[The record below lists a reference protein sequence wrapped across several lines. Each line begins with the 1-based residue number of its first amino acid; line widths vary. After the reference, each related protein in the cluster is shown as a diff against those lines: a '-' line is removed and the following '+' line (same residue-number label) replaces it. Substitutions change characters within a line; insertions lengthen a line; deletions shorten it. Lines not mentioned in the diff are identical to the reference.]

1 MHDTNQHNTT
11 NDKMIYFQTH
21 EIESW
26 INEDA
31 PLLDLTGHLLEINN
45 QPARLS
51 VKSRHATRLTMM
63 EEAARIFELLGA
75 EIKLQ
80 LPSGID
86 VTAETE
92 ILLVDGRAD
101 ALHRGWKVAMN
112 LLEYL
117 CGVATHTA
125 KMVAEV
131 EAVGHIPLLVTRKHL
146 PGMKKPMIKAI
157 SNGGAHPHRL
167 GLSETILIFENHLNI
182 IGGRDAL
189 KEKIPQIQQAACEKK
204 ISVECD
210 TLKHALQAA
219 QAGAD
224 LIQFDKIE
232 VDSLSQWIAQLK
244 NNYPHV
250 KVIIAGGINQQNIRC
265 YAQSGVD
272 GIVLSSL
279 YHAKP
284 ADLGVTITPLIK

>member
-1 MHDTNQHNTT
+1 M
-11 NDKMIYFQTH
+11 
-21 EIESW
+21 
-26 INEDA
+26 
-31 PLLDLTGHLLEINN
+31 
-45 QPARLS
+45 
-51 VKSRHATRLTMM
+51 
-63 EEAARIFELLGA
+63 
-75 EIKLQ
+75 
-80 LPSGID
+80 PSGID
-86 VTAETE
+86 VPAETE
-92 ILLVDGRAD
+92 ILRVDGRAD

-112 LLEYL
+112 LLEHL

-131 EAVGHIPLLVTRKHL
+131 EAVSNIPLLVTRKHL

-189 KEKIPQIQQAACEKK
+189 HDKIPQLQQSACEKK

-210 TLKHALQAA
+210 TVQQAQQAA

-224 LIQFDKIE
+224 LIQFDKVE
-232 VDSLSQWIAQLK
+232 VDTLSQWTAQLK
-244 NNYPHV
+244 NNFPQL
-250 KVIIAGGINQQNIRC
+250 KVIIAGGINQQNVRR

-284 ADLGVTITPLIK
+284 ADLGVSILPLAK